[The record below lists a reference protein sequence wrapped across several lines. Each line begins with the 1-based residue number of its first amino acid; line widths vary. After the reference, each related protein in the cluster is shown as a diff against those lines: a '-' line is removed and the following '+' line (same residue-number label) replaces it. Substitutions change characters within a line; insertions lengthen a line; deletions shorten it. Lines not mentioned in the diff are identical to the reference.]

1 MRLETTTFGRL
12 MDLRNQISEHFKQSI
27 ETKQRAAGELIEA
40 IHHAGEDMVRCLLNN
55 GKILSCGN
63 GGSAG
68 DAQHFSA
75 ELLNRF
81 EKERPGLPAV
91 ALTTDSSTLT
101 AIANDYDY
109 KEIFSKQVTALGQA
123 GDVLLAISTSGNS
136 GNVMEAIKAGQ
147 EREMSIVALTG
158 NDGGSMASLMADRDI
173 EIRVPSDRT
182 ARIQEVHLVIIH
194 CLCDFIDTQLFG
206 GDDV

>member
-1 MRLETTTFGRL
+1 MDI
-12 MDLRNQISEHFKQSI
+12 DLRIRNHFLDSI
-27 ETKQRAAGELIEA
+27 ETKRNALEELI
-40 IHHAGEDMVRCLLNN
+40 IPIKHAANCISDSLLNE

-81 EKERPGLPAV
+81 EIERPGLPAV

-101 AIANDYDY
+101 AIANDYEYDQ
-109 KEIFSKQVTALGQA
+109 IFSKQILALGTNR
-123 GDVLLAISTSGNS
+123 DVLLAISTSGNS
-136 GNVMEAIKAGQ
+136 SNIIKAVQ
-147 EREMSIVALTG
+147 AAHERNMLVLSLTG
-158 NDGGSMASLMADRDI
+158 NKGGKLAKLLKGNDI

-182 ARIQEVHLVIIH
+182 ARIQEIHLLVIH
-194 CLCDFIDTQLFG
+194 CLCDIIDAILFG
-206 GDDV
+206 GVET

>member
-1 MRLETTTFGRL
+1 MDI
-12 MDLRNQISEHFKQSI
+12 DLRIRNHFLDSI
-27 ETKQRAAGELIEA
+27 ETKRNALEELI
-40 IHHAGEDMVRCLLNN
+40 IPIKHAANCISDSLLNE

-81 EKERPGLPAV
+81 EIERPGLPAV

-101 AIANDYDY
+101 AIANDYEYDQ
-109 KEIFSKQVTALGQA
+109 IFSKQILALGTNR
-123 GDVLLAISTSGNS
+123 DVLLAISTSGNS
-136 GNVMEAIKAGQ
+136 PNIVKAVQ
-147 EREMSIVALTG
+147 AAHERNMQVLSLTG
-158 NDGGSMASLMADRDI
+158 NKGGKLAKLLKGDDI

-182 ARIQEVHLVIIH
+182 ARIQEIHLLVIH
-194 CLCDFIDTQLFG
+194 CLCDIIDAILFG
-206 GDDV
+206 GVET

>member
-1 MRLETTTFGRL
+1 
-12 MDLRNQISEHFKQSI
+12 MDLMNRIQQHFLDSI
-27 ETKQRAAGELIEA
+27 AAKEQAAQLLPESIHAAGSA
-40 IHHAGEDMVRCLLNN
+40 MVSCLLND
-55 GKILSCGN
+55 GKILTCGN

-81 EKERPGLPAV
+81 EKERPGLPAL

-109 KEIFSKQVTALGQA
+109 NEVFSKQVSALGQE

-136 GNVMEAIKAGQ
+136 GNVIAAIKAAR
-147 EREMSIVALTG
+147 ERQMITVALTG
-158 NDGGSMASLMADRDI
+158 KDGGAMADLLTKNDV

-182 ARIQEVHLVIIH
+182 ARIQEVHLVVIH

-206 GDDV
+206 GD